1 MLGFSFDFAPN
12 GSWAL
17 LAYLKGGFSSRFEF
31 DLSKFGFALGGG
43 YANRELAFFAG
54 AGPFAFHISYEFKR

>member
-1 MLGFSFDFAPN
+1 MTGLSFDFAPN

-17 LAYLKGGFSSRFEF
+17 LAYLKGGFSSSFEF
-31 DLSKFGFALGGG
+31 NLTKFGFALGGL
-43 YANRELAFFAG
+43 YADKELAFFAG